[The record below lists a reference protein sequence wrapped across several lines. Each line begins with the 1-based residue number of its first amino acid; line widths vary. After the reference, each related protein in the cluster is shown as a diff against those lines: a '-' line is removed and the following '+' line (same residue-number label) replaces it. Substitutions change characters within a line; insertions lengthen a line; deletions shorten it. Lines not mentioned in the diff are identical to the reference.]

1 VADTD
6 DFLTVVTEGPGFIR
20 ITLSG
25 PSTPARLRRGLE
37 RVVAEG
43 ASRGIA
49 RVLVDARE
57 VPAPIPTID
66 KYDIGIA
73 TAHAL
78 SSRIK
83 LAVVASRDNVD
94 HLFATVAR
102 GRGAM
107 VLEFT
112 DETEALNWL
121 MGADQATSGNPD
133 STS

>member
-1 VADTD
+1 
-6 DFLTVVTEGPGFIR
+6 
-20 ITLSG
+20 
-25 PSTPARLRRGLE
+25 
-37 RVVAEG
+37 
-43 ASRGIA
+43 
-49 RVLVDARE
+49 VLVDARE

-66 KYDIGIA
+66 KYDIGVA

-78 SSRIK
+78 SGRIK
-83 LAVVASRDNVD
+83 LAVVASPENVD

-112 DETEALNWL
+112 DETKALSWL
-121 MGADQATSGNPD
+121 MGADETTPGSLG